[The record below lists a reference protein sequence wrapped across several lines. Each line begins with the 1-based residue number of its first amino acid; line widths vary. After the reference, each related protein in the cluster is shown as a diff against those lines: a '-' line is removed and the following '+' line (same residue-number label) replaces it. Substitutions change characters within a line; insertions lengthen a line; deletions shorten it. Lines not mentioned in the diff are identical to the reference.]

1 MPELAAYDDGGALA
15 AALRRAVPALPGA
28 RPARALAGLA
38 LLAAGVAI
46 GPGALVV
53 AVVALVLLAVPGERR
68 RSALWW
74 LVPALLRAAEYGM
87 VVAVA
92 ARAGHDAPHAAH
104 ALPAAYALLA
114 ALSFHHYDLV
124 YRMRYARLAP
134 PRWLSVAGGGFEV
147 RMLVIAL
154 VALGGGPALA
164 PVLAALA
171 GALAA
176 LFVVESV
183 GAWWRWLAAGGS
195 ALG

>member
-1 MPELAAYDDGGALA
+1 MPEPHPYEDAGALA
-15 AALRRAVPALPGA
+15 IALRRAVPTLPGP
-28 RPARALAGLA
+28 RPARALVGGA
-38 LLAAGVAI
+38 LLAAGVAV
-46 GPGALVV
+46 GPAALVV
-53 AVVALVLLAVPGERR
+53 AVLAFAVLAAPGERR

-92 ARAGHDAPHAAH
+92 AASSGAH
-104 ALPAAYALLA
+104 ALTAAYALLA

-154 VALGGGPALA
+154 VALGGGAALTA
-164 PVLAALA
+164 ALAALA
-171 GALAA
+171 AVLAS
-176 LFVVESV
+176 LFVAESV
-183 GAWWRWLAAGGS
+183 RAWWQWLAAGGS
-195 ALG
+195 VPG